1 MKNLL
6 LSIDDL
12 SILLPEGSDRDY
24 AVQGASLKLHAGETV
39 CVVGESG
46 SGKSLTARAVMGL
59 LPAPHVRVGSG
70 EINFNGEDVT
80 KISAERLR
88 EIRGSEISMIFQEP
102 MTALNP
108 VMSIGDQV
116 DEIFRYHVSMSK
128 KERAEKAIKLMEDV
142 NLPDPHQI
150 INAYPHELSGGQR
163 QRAMI
168 AMALALGPKILI
180 ADEPT
185 TALDVTTQAQILKLI
200 KDMQGKL
207 DTGVLFITHDFGVV
221 ADIADRVV
229 VMQEGKIVEAGTAKQ
244 VLNKPQHDYTKS
256 LIAAIPKL
264 NPRKARKRSDN
275 VVLKTDEVSK
285 SFGSGISFFGL
296 GKAGREVKAVR
307 EVNVELRKGETLG
320 IVGESGSGKSTLA
333 RCIIKLMESDQ
344 GQIELD
350 GVDISKLNRKNMRT
364 YRNRI
369 QMVFQDPFAS
379 LNPRSR
385 VGDIIS
391 QGPILQ
397 GVDKKEAHANT
408 RELLEIVGLDHR
420 SFDRFPHEF
429 SGGQRQRIGIAR
441 ALALKP
447 DILVADEPVSALDV
461 SIQAQILELLDKIR
475 KQMDLSMLFITHDLR
490 VAAQVCDQV
499 AVMQYGKV
507 IEVGPTAK
515 LFANPKHEY
524 TKALLAAIPGKD
536 WHFSKVNS

>member
-1 MKNLL
+1 MKKQL
-6 LSIDDL
+6 LSINDL
-12 SILLPEGSDRDY
+12 SILLPEGSDRQF
-24 AVQGASLKLHAGETV
+24 AVQHAELQLHAGETV

-70 EINFNGEDVT
+70 EIMFGGQDITQV
-80 KISAERLR
+80 SDERLR

-108 VMSIGDQV
+108 VMSIGDQI
-116 DEIFRYHVSMSK
+116 DEVFRYHVSMTK
-128 KERAEKAIKLMEDV
+128 KERVEKAIELLVGV
-142 NLPDPHQI
+142 NLPDPTQI

-185 TALDVTTQAQILKLI
+185 TALDVTTQAQILDLI
-200 KDMQGKL
+200 KDMQKGL

-229 VMQEGKIVEAGTAKQ
+229 VMQEGNIVETGTAKQ
-244 VLNKPQHDYTKS
+244 VLNKPQHPYTKS
-256 LIAAIPKL
+256 LISAIPRL
-264 NPRKARKRSDN
+264 MPRKARKRSDKI
-275 VVLKTDEVSK
+275 VLRTNQLSK
-285 SFGSGISFFGL
+285 SFGSGHSFFGF
-296 GKAGREVKAVR
+296 GKGGRQVKAVR
-307 EVNVELRKGETLG
+307 EVDIELRKGETLG

-333 RCIIKLMESDQ
+333 RCIIKLMESD
-344 GQIELD
+344 GGLIELN
-350 GVDISKLNRKNMRT
+350 GVNISRLKRKNMRAH
-364 YRNRI
+364 RNRI

-397 GVDKKEAHANT
+397 GVSKQDAFANT
-408 RELLEIVGLDHR
+408 RELLNIVGLDPR

-475 KQMDLSMLFITHDLR
+475 KQMELSMLFITHDLR
-490 VAAQVCDQV
+490 VAAQVCDNV

-507 IEVGPTAK
+507 VEIGPTSK
-515 LFANPKHEY
+515 LFASPKHEY
-524 TKALLAAIPGKD
+524 TKALLAAVPGKD
-536 WHFSKVNS
+536 WHFSQAN